1 MDETVADSDA
11 DGSPRAVAWSA
22 APPLDFTYAPPLQKR
37 RIALPVTLFV
47 LTCLSTFWTGSIRG
61 EILPSGETVPVVSW
75 STGALYMLCVMSIL
89 LAHELGH
96 FFTALYYRV
105 PASLPY
111 FIPMPLLPLGTMGA
125 VIGMKGSEADRKQ
138 LFDIGLAGPIAG
150 LVLAVPI
157 AWYGIATAVP
167 YTGLV
172 EPPLL
177 MHNPWFFDLLAARLH
192 PELPADQI
200 YQSNPFYLAGWLG
213 MLITGLNM
221 MPVSQLDGGHVAYA
235 VFGRWSRYLARA
247 LIVGV
252 LIAVTWY
259 GQTQWVMMLFIL
271 FMIGIDHPPTRNDR
285 ARIGVARRIIGLIAL
300 LIPIFCLAPTPISVA
315 MP

>member
-1 MDETVADSDA
+1 
-11 DGSPRAVAWSA
+11 
-22 APPLDFTYAPPLQKR
+22 
-37 RIALPVTLFV
+37 
-47 LTCLSTFWTGSIRG
+47 
-61 EILPSGETVPVVSW
+61 
-75 STGALYMLCVMSIL
+75 
-89 LAHELGH
+89 
-96 FFTALYYRV
+96 
-105 PASLPY
+105 
-111 FIPMPLLPLGTMGA
+111 MPLLPLGTMGA

-157 AWYGIATAVP
+157 AWYGIATAEP
-167 YTGLV
+167 YYGP

-235 VFGRWSRYLARA
+235 LFGERSSRFFWPVIIGLA
-247 LIVGV
+247 LIVVYSWLQGAPALTWV
-252 LIAVTWY
+252 LWIFLLMAFGRVHARPLEDITTLDPRRRALAVFTL
-259 GQTQWVMMLFIL
+259 VLFFL
-271 FMIGIDHPPTRNDR
+271 CFVPLPLVAL
-285 ARIGVARRIIGLIAL
+285 AR
-300 LIPIFCLAPTPISVA
+300 
-315 MP
+315 